1 MNKNAPK
8 IILAGV
14 LLVAA
19 LGLIL
24 WNMGVIGGGGST
36 ATLNED
42 NAVGE
47 TDPEALKKQNETAS
61 PDQPG
66 SLQGL
71 KKDAF

>member
-24 WNMGVIGGGGST
+24 WNMGVIGGGGT
-36 ATLNED
+36 ALSED
-42 NAVGE
+42 NTVGE
-47 TDPEALKKQNETAS
+47 TDAEALKKQNESAE
-61 PDQPG
+61 PGDNPG

-71 KKDAF
+71 TKDNF

>member
-36 ATLNED
+36 TLNED
-42 NAVGE
+42 NTVGT
-47 TDPEALKKQNETAS
+47 TDPEQLEKQNEAADPS
-61 PDQPG
+61 ENPG

-71 KKDAF
+71 TKDNF